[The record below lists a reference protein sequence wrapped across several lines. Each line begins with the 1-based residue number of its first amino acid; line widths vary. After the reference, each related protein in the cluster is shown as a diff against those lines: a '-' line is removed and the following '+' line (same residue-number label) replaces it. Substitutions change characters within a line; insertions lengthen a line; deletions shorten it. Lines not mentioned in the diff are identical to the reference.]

1 MSEIPIIMNAA
12 AHLTAETVKA
22 RFEEAA
28 ETLRA
33 LRLGSRDRP
42 ATQLLRWPGVVHDAM
57 LAYGWSDARARRPAP
72 SPEAI
77 DRLDETLAWLWPLA
91 DDERRLVMAR
101 AFRLPWRRLEDID
114 GRSERTLR
122 TVHARVLTTIARVQ
136 GAAAGTQETR
146 AKFDA

>member
-1 MSEIPIIMNAA
+1 MNATTISTTIPA
-12 AHLTAETVKA
+12 TAPMTATGVKA

-28 ETLRA
+28 ETMRA

-42 ATQLLRWPGVVHDAM
+42 QARLLARWPDVVHQAM
-57 LAYGWSDARARRPAP
+57 LAYGWTGAKVRPPAP
-72 SPEAI
+72 SPAAI

-101 AFRLPWRRLEDID
+101 AFRLPWRRIEDLD

-122 TVHARVLTTIARVQ
+122 KVHATALEKIAASAIMMTKRPN
-136 GAAAGTQETR
+136 AL
-146 AKFDA
+146 

>member
-1 MSEIPIIMNAA
+1 MTSTSAITPDII
-12 AHLTAETVKA
+12 KA

-33 LRLGSRDRP
+33 LRLTARDRP
-42 ATQLLRWPGVVHDAM
+42 SATLARWPDVVHQAM
-57 LAYGWSDARARRPAP
+57 LAYGWAGARFRPPAP

-77 DRLDETLAWLWPLA
+77 DRLDETLSWLWPLA

-101 AFRLPWRRLEDID
+101 AFRLPWRRLEDLD

-122 TVHARVLTTIARVQ
+122 AIHVRLLHRI
-136 GAAAGTQETR
+136 AAAESR
-146 AKFDA
+146 